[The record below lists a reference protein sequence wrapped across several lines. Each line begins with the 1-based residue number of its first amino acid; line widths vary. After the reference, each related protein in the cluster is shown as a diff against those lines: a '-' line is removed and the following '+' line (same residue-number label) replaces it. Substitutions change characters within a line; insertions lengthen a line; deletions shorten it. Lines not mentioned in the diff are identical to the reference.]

1 MRNKILMWVLVLM
14 TLVLTSCSEST
25 DGPTVVPPSWKGF
38 NYVVKRE
45 INSGQS
51 GEYEQIERG
60 ALKPGD
66 EVRVYAIKG
75 NRGRWIGS
83 IGSGDKDTPSSFFR
97 LRCTL
102 QQNGATNSEKF
113 EYEEVADTDDYDKT
127 TNTFGNPYATF
138 TLPST
143 DQPYEYFKVEVA
155 CQFYFKA
162 FGNQNSLVDYSDLT
176 FHEEPYIG
184 SIFTDYDNFHP
195 MNGGSA
201 NSGKSGNSLK
211 YHTIYQYSE

>member
-66 EVRVYAIKG
+66 DIKVFAVRKTQGTYV
-75 NRGRWIGS
+75 GS
-83 IGSGDKDTPSSFFR
+83 ISGKIYV
-97 LRCTL
+97 RCTWGIEDGVFVSETL
-102 QQNGATNSEKF
+102 EKGVTSVANSTLDGWE
-113 EYEEVADTDDYDKT
+113 D
-127 TNTFGNPYATF
+127 PYAVF
-138 TLPST
+138 TLPVT
-143 DQPYEYFKVEVA
+143 DRSYTSFKVEVA
-155 CQFYFKA
+155 CQFYFNTQ
-162 FGNQNSLVDYSDLT
+162 GNENSRIDYSDDT
-176 FHEEPYIG
+176 SHEAPYLGHIY
-184 SIFTDYDNFHP
+184 TDLANVHP

-201 NSGKSGNSLK
+201 NSGKSGNSLQ
-211 YHTIYQYSE
+211 YHTIY